1 MKIGGVDVAC
11 IPPFTRCR
19 TRAQVDHLQP
29 DARQHVP
36 FSSLLGLQ
44 VYSCV
49 VDLVFRLTN
58 FVLQD
63 YISLLDIVFDYFFCF
78 LCCTFITRMTKSH
91 FLISC

>member
-1 MKIGGVDVAC
+1 MSC
-11 IPPFTRCR
+11 IPLFTRCR
-19 TRAQVDHLQP
+19 TRAQVNHLQR

-36 FSSLLGLQ
+36 FSSLSLLGLQ

-63 YISLLDIVFDYFFCF
+63 YISLLDIVFDYFCF
-78 LCCTFITRMTKSH
+78 VFSVAL
-91 FLISC
+91 L